1 MLCGSH
7 SNCWNIHNAGL
18 QDSEKRRGARKS
30 TTGGTEESTGGS
42 QSGSKTVLPSQER
55 MELEPVEKPK
65 RVALVQER
73 QGLQAKMLQ
82 QPETQ
87 MDPEIMA
94 TRTATVRLTEVSRR
108 QGQRAV
114 HLPQTLQA
122 TAR

>member
-42 QSGSKTVLPSQER
+42 QSGRKTVLPSQAR

>member
-1 MLCGSH
+1 MEMH
-7 SNCWNIHNAGL
+7 
-18 QDSEKRRGARKS
+18 R
-30 TTGGTEESTGGS
+30 
-42 QSGSKTVLPSQER
+42 KTVLPSQAR
-55 MELEPVEKPK
+55 MEPEPVEKPK